1 MRMSLSTIAECET
14 QYLANASYEGSAA
27 KQLLA
32 LEALRGMRILR
43 ANAINSGG
51 GGLTYEQIGAEIAV
65 LEKMVK
71 SSSRTSYTP
80 IRGQYL

>member
-1 MRMSLSTIAECET
+1 MSLATIAECEA
-14 QYLANASYEGSAA
+14 QYLANASYEGDAA
-27 KQLLA
+27 KQILA

-65 LEKMVK
+65 LEKSVK
-71 SSSRTSYTP
+71 ASTRTSYTP
-80 IRGQYL
+80 MRAKYL